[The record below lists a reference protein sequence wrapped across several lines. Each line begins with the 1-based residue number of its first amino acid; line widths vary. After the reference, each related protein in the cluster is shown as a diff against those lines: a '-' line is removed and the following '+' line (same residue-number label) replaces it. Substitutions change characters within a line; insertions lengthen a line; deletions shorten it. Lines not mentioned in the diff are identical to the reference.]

1 MYANLSSWSH
11 LYFKLIICLIAVNR
25 FETRNCFKSNLNPQT
40 KTLPTLW
47 GTIKFAPNLQCDR
60 QFFDE
65 QHVVAFTLTLVSMWR
80 FWSGHGTCVSEWLL
94 SWRLPLVSGQL
105 TRSTFTTPEAKFAR
119 HIFSTSADVSY
130 PYTRFYLDDQ
140 KRRWEGKEFQ
150 RANRE
155 KKETSCFFF

>member
-1 MYANLSSWSH
+1 MFLCCKPFWNQ
-11 LYFKLIICLIAVNR
+11 KII
-25 FETRNCFKSNLNPQT
+25 NPQN

-47 GTIKFAPNLQCDR
+47 GTIKFAPNLQWDR

-80 FWSGHGTCVSEWLL
+80 FWSGHGTCVSDWLL

-130 PYTRFYLDDQ
+130 PLTRFYLDDQ
-140 KRRWEGKEFQ
+140 QISIKKRRGGGGGFQ

-155 KKETSCFFF
+155 KKETMKKRGDVL